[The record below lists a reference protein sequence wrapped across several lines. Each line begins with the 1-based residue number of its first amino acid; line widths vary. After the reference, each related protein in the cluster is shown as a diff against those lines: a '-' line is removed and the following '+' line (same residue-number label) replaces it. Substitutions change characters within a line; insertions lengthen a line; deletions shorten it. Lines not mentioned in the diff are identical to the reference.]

1 MPDPSLHRGQ
11 LPLTSVSLTDVS
23 PATTLSRLSG
33 PRIALD
39 GDGNVQMDALPL
51 KFRG

>member
-1 MPDPSLHRGQ
+1 MF
-11 LPLTSVSLTDVS
+11 VVLTDVS

-39 GDGNVQMDALPL
+39 GDGNVWTRWISPPRALLPI
-51 KFRG
+51 GG

>member
-1 MPDPSLHRGQ
+1 
-11 LPLTSVSLTDVS
+11 VLTDVS

-39 GDGNVQMDALPL
+39 GDGNVDAAEFAAAGLATDTAADWMAG
-51 KFRG
+51 FSV